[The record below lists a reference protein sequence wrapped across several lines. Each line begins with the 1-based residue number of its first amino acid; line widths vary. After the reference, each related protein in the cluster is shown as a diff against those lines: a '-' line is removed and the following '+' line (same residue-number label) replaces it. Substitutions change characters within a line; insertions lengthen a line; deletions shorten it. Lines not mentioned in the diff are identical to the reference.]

1 MYLFLIVYDIGI
13 NFVSVKSG
21 YLMWYVSLDDIVVI
35 FKKVLGGFCV
45 FFLFFIIFVI
55 LLLGVNIECFLVF
68 L

>member
-1 MYLFLIVYDIGI
+1 
-13 NFVSVKSG
+13 
-21 YLMWYVSLDDIVVI
+21 MWCVSLDDVVI
-35 FKKVLGGFCV
+35 LKKVLGGFCV